1 MTFLKIEKWHKNVTH
16 TKKHSIA
23 SVPSQFS
30 CRSDQGVMSLLTT
43 HYSGISLPLPLFVFV
58 FIFIF
63 EELWS
68 DVVCTVYMFDKYKKY
83 YCVSHWVTS
92 HYTTIAISSL
102 FFFSFFPFLF
112 FFIFLYYK
120 NLKVKNGF
128 QPANCNLC
136 QNCFTILN

>member
-1 MTFLKIEKWHKNVTH
+1 MSHTH
-16 TKKHSIA
+16 THKKPFYCLRPFTVLMQIWPGGY
-23 SVPSQFS
+23 V
-30 CRSDQGVMSLLTT
+30 TT
-43 HYSGISLPLPLFVFV
+43 HYSLQWYFSPSLSTLSSVHTCFVFN
-58 FIFIF
+58 FIFK
-63 EELWS
+63 ELWS
-68 DVVCTVYMFDKYKKY
+68 DVVCSVYLFDKYKKY